1 MVKDGDRFKEEANY
15 LDFVQVNIGLRRAEL
30 DELIQSPGGA
40 TPASGYHVKRK
51 MKAVELP
58 DSNEPYFTRVDLQ
71 DGETLYFG
79 YGMLTLAKESPAVPS
94 SHPGITNWL
103 TYHIDTDSKG
113 YRALPLDDLPD
124 VKRRVRIVI
133 KKGELLELTK
143 EEVRN
148 VSSEPS
154 VKEEVLASELL
165 TATMIETRGE
175 SLAAVGSTLQP
186 DQFRISRAPNDTIL
200 AVQGPPGSG
209 KTVVLLER
217 LSRIAFKDPSARD
230 KGLLL
235 IGPNQKFLD
244 YVEDALVTLGKKDV
258 ITSTVEGLT
267 KWKFTDTEDHES
279 IEIIKSRRNMEA
291 IADELIQDTPQLLEN
306 NYEYKVSDYVVQFT
320 IRDSYELIAMYR
332 DDTANY
338 DLIKQKATSTV
349 LGILTERFF
358 LQWEEDGRNRM
369 RFEGDPKSI
378 IEQTSTFKTMM
389 RNIYPEIT
397 AESCLK
403 KLKKSPNDFLRFA
416 SRNMEF
422 EDIDNWLY
430 HVSPEDFEI
439 RLADIP
445 ILDYFE
451 SRIKGRT
458 GSAWGHIAID
468 EAQNLTP
475 MQLRMLARRVDHP
488 SAVSMTGDLAQGIGT
503 IYYEEWEDI
512 ASHFNSDEIFKTEL
526 TRSYRV
532 PTDIIDYS
540 LRFLEKAEVNVG
552 AAEPFLDVE
561 NALSL
566 RVVGRD
572 SFLSEA
578 KEIAAKHLNDQESVL
593 IVGSGD
599 TRESLGDWQPASSG
613 NAHLKIYAPTE
624 VKGLEFDVVI
634 VIDPVGVLRELNF
647 ESGRSARLMYV
658 NVTRSTKK
666 LYMIGASQDQVNDPV
681 QTYLS
686 LEVEDYESKLQE
698 LLGDMTEHVEAKEQT
713 MLEGDNTY
721 ALNNPN
727 SIPTLCK
734 DFNIDIST
742 VNSKFNEGKWK
753 YLGST
758 QHRCIECNSKPQ
770 LFFVEIQKKQE
781 EFAFVCMR
789 CEVIRDEEV
798 YENEDIDEI
807 LEELEISRRNS

>member
-1 MVKDGDRFKEEANY
+1 MAKNEDRFNEEANY
-15 LDFVQVNIGLRRAEL
+15 LDFVQVNIELRRAEL

-40 TPASGYHVKRK
+40 TPASGYHVKRA

-58 DSNEPYFTRVDLQ
+58 DAKEPYFTRVDLL

-124 VKRRVRIVI
+124 VRRRVRIVI
-133 KKGELLELTK
+133 KKGELIELTK

-148 VSSEPS
+148 VNSEPS

-175 SLAAVGSTLQP
+175 SLTAVGSTLQP

-230 KGLLL
+230 KGLVL

-267 KWKFTDTEDHES
+267 KWRYSDTADHES
-279 IEIIKSRRNMEA
+279 IEIIKSGRNMEA
-291 IADELIQDTPQLLEN
+291 IADELIQDTPQLLES
-306 NYEYKVSDYVVQFT
+306 NYEFKVSDFTVVFT

-332 DDTANY
+332 DDVANY
-338 DLIKQKATSTV
+338 DLVKQKATNTV

-358 LQWEEDGRNRM
+358 LQWEESGRDRL
-369 RFEGDPKSI
+369 RFEGDPKAI
-378 IEQTSTFKTMM
+378 IQQTSTFKTMM

-397 AESCLK
+397 AEACLK
-403 KLKKSPNDFLRFA
+403 KLKRNPNDFIRYA
-416 SRNMEF
+416 SRNMEI

-430 HVSPEDFEI
+430 HVSPEEFEI

-512 ASHFNSDEIFKTEL
+512 ASHFNSEEIFKTEL

-540 LRFLEKAEVNVG
+540 LRFLEKAEVNVS

-566 RVVGRD
+566 RVVARD
-572 SFLSEA
+572 SFLMEA
-578 KEIAAKHLNDQESVL
+578 KAIAAAHLSDQESVL
-593 IVGSGD
+593 IIGSEVV
-599 TRESLGDWQPASSG
+599 RESLKDWKPTSSG
-613 NAHLKIYAPTE
+613 DAHLKIYAPTE

-634 VIDPVGVLRELNF
+634 VIDPVGILRELNF

-681 QTYLS
+681 KAYLS
-686 LEVEDYESKLQE
+686 LEVEDYESKIQE
-698 LLGDMTEHVEAKEQT
+698 MLGDMTEYVETKEERENEKEFT
-713 MLEGDNTY
+713 SASE
-721 ALNNPN
+721 NPE
-727 SIPTLCK
+727 SIATLCR
-734 DFNIDIST
+734 DFNLEIST
-742 VNSKFNEGKWK
+742 INAKYNEGKWK

-770 LFFVEIQKKQE
+770 LFFTEYIKSQE
-781 EFAFVCMR
+781 EFAVVCTR
-789 CEVIRDEEV
+789 CEVIRDESV
-798 YENEDIDEI
+798 YGTADIDEI
-807 LEELEISRRNS
+807 LEELEISRRS